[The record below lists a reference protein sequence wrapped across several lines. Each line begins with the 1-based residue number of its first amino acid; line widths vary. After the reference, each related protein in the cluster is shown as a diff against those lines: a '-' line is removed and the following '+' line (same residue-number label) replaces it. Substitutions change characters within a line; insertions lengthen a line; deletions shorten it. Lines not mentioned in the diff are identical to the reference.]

1 MKVTFFIL
9 IEQIS
14 ALVMNSLVLI
24 KHGTM
29 KSFELIQ

>member
-9 IEQIS
+9 ITQTS
-14 ALVMNSLVLI
+14 APVMNSLVLI
-24 KHGTM
+24 KHETM